1 MELSNI
7 VGLIRTSEWVKEG
20 QWKIRETIWA
30 TQSDT
35 IIPLGNCCE
44 KCLLF
49 IEKRTSGFC
58 HGGNSCLTT
67 SFLCQWN
74 CLLYTGVFPKPEWT
88 GMSQLTD
95 TQAEKQRLFTGR
107 HQRIFSCTVIFF
119 WSKLSFLL
127 PCSVLFSCI
136 FLLQGKFLIWA
147 FKDTWDVFLLQL
159 KLFIKWIEI
168 SEIFFSSCFISYL
181 IATSTLCTT

>member
-1 MELSNI
+1 MFCMELSNI

-49 IEKRTSGFC
+49 IEKHTSGFC

-88 GMSQLTD
+88 GMSQMTD
-95 TQAEKQRLFTGR
+95 TQAKKQRLFTGR
-107 HQRIFSCTVIFF
+107 HQRIFSSR
-119 WSKLSFLL
+119 W
-127 PCSVLFSCI
+127 PC
-136 FLLQGKFLIWA
+136 
-147 FKDTWDVFLLQL
+147 DTWDRINVVTL
-159 KLFIKWIEI
+159 KKEWWHGGFWWM
-168 SEIFFSSCFISYL
+168 
-181 IATSTLCTT
+181 A